1 MRIILNSRVAIATLA
16 LAAGLAGCDYT
27 YSPMKL
33 APGSSI
39 DDVRRQMGAATEEK
53 RLEDGSRVLWFV
65 RGPQGFHTYKVLLDK
80 DEKVTSIVQVLTE
93 SNFKNIV
100 SDQSKQD
107 DVLELIGRPR
117 ERMTFPNLREEVWTW
132 RYQDGTF
139 NKLLHVHFGAV
150 GTDKP
155 GVVTK
160 YVLEQEQVS
169 P

>member
-1 MRIILNSRVAIATLA
+1 M
-16 LAAGLAGCDYT
+16 
-27 YSPMKL
+27 
-33 APGSSI
+33 

-53 RLEDGSRVLWFV
+53 RLDDGSRVLWFV
-65 RGPQGFHTYKVLLDK
+65 RGPQGFHTYKVTIGK
-80 DEKVTSIVQVLTE
+80 DERVASIVQVLTE
-93 SNFKNIV
+93 ANFRSII
-100 SDQSKQD
+100 SDKSSQA

-139 NKLLHVHFGAV
+139 NKLLHVHFGAM
-150 GTDKP
+150 GTDKA

-160 YVLEQEQVS
+160 YVLEQEQVN